1 MQVSV
6 IKKNTTGKKTI
17 EERFNIWQKYS
28 KKHLFNTDIRKR
40 DIPSWEAKEQKPLYL
55 PIPQL
60 QAFTPGITVQKT
72 PLMRRVVS
80 EQRL

>member
-1 MQVSV
+1 MQVS

-55 PIPQL
+55 PIP
-60 QAFTPGITVQKT
+60 
-72 PLMRRVVS
+72 
-80 EQRL
+80 